1 MHNFQS
7 LFCTLRQE
15 NSKRNRFQRYPF
27 QSGLKNHDFSAFYR
41 QFKGWY
47 THANE
52 REPPDGYTGQRLPV
66 NKANNT
72 GGST

>member
-7 LFCTLRQE
+7 LFCAVRQE
-15 NSKRNRFQRYPF
+15 NSKWDRFQAFPF
-27 QSGLKNHDFSAFYR
+27 QIGIEKRDFSAFYNSSKR
-41 QFKGWY
+41 CY

-52 REPPDGYTGQRLPV
+52 GEPPDGYTGQRFPV